1 MYELCKKQIEL
12 KIKKGTLTKDYAVN
26 MKKNLGIFKLA
37 DEISDSEYLELI
49 AVINE
54 NLEEI

>member
-12 KIKKGTLTKDYAVN
+12 KIKKGTLTNEYAVN

-37 DEISDSEYLELI
+37 DEIAESEYLELI
-49 AVINE
+49 AVIKGVF
-54 NLEEI
+54 